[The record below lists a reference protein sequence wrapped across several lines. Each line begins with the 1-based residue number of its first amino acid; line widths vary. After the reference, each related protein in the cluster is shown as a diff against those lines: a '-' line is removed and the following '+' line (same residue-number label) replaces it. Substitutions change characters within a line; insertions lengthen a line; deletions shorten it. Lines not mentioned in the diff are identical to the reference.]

1 MKKNIFDLYMN
12 KLLELPLWIK
22 QAIYVKLKED
32 IKKRNCAKILEIK
45 EEDLFALYKPILT
58 YNGRTELTQ
67 KNCGLDV
74 NMYSFLNLC
83 NADYSILE
91 IALSMYLTMEEV
103 AKYFI
108 FCVEQKYLERPESDE
123 AYAMA
128 GFISGKF
135 KTGEYFMHNQKLSF
149 NQVQSALTEQSRI
162 NSSGGT
168 RLKYAQI
175 LDSMNLIDKNDTEM
189 IFTLQEEAKKRF
201 ILDYTSAPTAS
212 RAYMSLEEKSSE
224 EVEKLK
230 EENKMLKE
238 KLVQLLKIV
247 RKDV

>member
-67 KNCGLDV
+67 KNCGLDA

-103 AKYFI
+103 AKYFM
-108 FCVEQKYLERPESDE
+108 FCVEQKYLERPESDQ

-135 KTGEYFMHNQKLSF
+135 KTGEYFMHNKKLSF
-149 NQVQSALTEQSRI
+149 NQVQNALDEQCRI
-162 NSSGGT
+162 NSEGKQ
-168 RLKYAQI
+168 LKYAQV
-175 LDSMNLIDKNDTEM
+175 LDSMNLVDKNDTKM
-189 IFTLQEEAKKRF
+189 IFTLQEESKKRF

-212 RAYMSLEEKSSE
+212 RAYMNLEEKSSE

-230 EENKMLKE
+230 DENKKLKE